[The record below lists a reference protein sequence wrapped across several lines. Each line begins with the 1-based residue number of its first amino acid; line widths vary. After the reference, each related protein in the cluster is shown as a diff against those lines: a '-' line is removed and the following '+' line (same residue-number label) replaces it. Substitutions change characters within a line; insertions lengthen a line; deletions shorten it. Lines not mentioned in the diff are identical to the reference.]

1 MAGPV
6 TKASH
11 QDGTS
16 MEGPVETGNPH
27 EKRKAD
33 QKKGDMTADTSV
45 SSKDPGKLFDSGKVA
60 EQIDALFA
68 GIPNLT
74 EGFSQKAAVI
84 IEGALSER
92 TEIIREALE
101 EQYAVKLEEAT
112 AEIAEGFFDKLDSY
126 LDYAAKNFMEENAV
140 AIEGGIKSDIAE
152 QVLASVATIIEA
164 NGVTIPDDKVDVAA
178 ALAEEVQATEKK
190 LNEQIEENIALQ
202 EQVKKFEIKEA
213 FAEMTEGLS
222 DASKEKLGKLT
233 ENISYKDVADYKSR
247 VAILKE
253 SFTESK
259 KPLVEQVVL
268 TESKTPEVNKTLNPR
283 MAAYLAAIRD

>member
-16 MEGPVETGNPH
+16 MEGPIETGDAH
-27 EKRKAD
+27 AKRKAD
-33 QKKGDMTADTSV
+33 QKKGDMNADTSV
-45 SSKDPGKLFDSGKVA
+45 SAKDPGTLFDSGKVA

-74 EGFSQKAAVI
+74 EGFSTKAAVI

-112 AEIAEGFFDKLDSY
+112 TEIAESFFDKLDSY

-140 AIEGGIKSDIAE
+140 AIEAGIKSDIAE

-164 NGVTIPDDKVDVAA
+164 NGVTIPEDKVDVAA
-178 ALAEEVQATEKK
+178 ALAEEVQETEKK

-213 FAEMTEGLS
+213 FAEMSAGMS
-222 DASKEKLGKLT
+222 DGSKEKLAKLT

-253 SFTESK
+253 SFGEK
-259 KPLVEQVVL
+259 KPNTVTEVL
-268 TESKTPEVNKTLNPR
+268 IESDQQKTAPVINPR
-283 MAAYLAAIRD
+283 MKAYLAAIQE